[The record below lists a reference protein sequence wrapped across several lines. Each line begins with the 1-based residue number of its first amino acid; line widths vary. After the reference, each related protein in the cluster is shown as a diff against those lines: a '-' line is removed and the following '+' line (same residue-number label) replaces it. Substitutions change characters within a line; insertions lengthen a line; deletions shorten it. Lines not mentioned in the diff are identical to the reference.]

1 MCGITYPPIVDRAL
15 FERARAI
22 VDARSRHFTDE
33 ELLQSLRGILAQHG
47 MLSGLLIDEREEMP
61 SSSAYRH
68 RFGSL
73 LRAYELIGKVD
84 ALGGSVNAIEFIT
97 GEIDESAW
105 GYQERYR
112 IGQDVVVG
120 VNKYEED
127 EIEVP
132 DLLRV
137 DPESEREQLERLAA
151 FKANRDQELV
161 ARRLDEI
168 RDAARGTG
176 NMLPV
181 IKDALRDRA
190 SMGEV
195 SGAMQDV
202 FGNYAPTF

>member
-1 MCGITYPPIVDRAL
+1 M
-15 FERARAI
+15 
-22 VDARSRHFTDE
+22 
-33 ELLQSLRGILAQHG
+33 
-47 MLSGLLIDEREEMP
+47 
-61 SSSAYRH
+61 
-68 RFGSL
+68 
-73 LRAYELIGKVD
+73 
-84 ALGGSVNAIEFIT
+84 GGSVNAIEFIT

-112 IGQDVVVG
+112 IGQDIVVG

-151 FKANRDQELV
+151 FKADRNHELV
-161 ARRLDEI
+161 ASRLEQI
-168 RDAARGTG
+168 RTAAAGKD

-195 SGAMQDV
+195 SAAMQDV
-202 FGNYAPTF
+202 FGKYQPTF